1 MEIAKLK
8 TVQNDEYCSFLLS
21 ISCIICN
28 YLYKCS
34 LLSKIYNQYEIYTMQ
49 FSKERVG
56 VFEVVFTCPSTKIIL
71 YRHHTSGLSFP
82 KWQLFYYIQ

>member
-34 LLSKIYNQYEIYTMQ
+34 LLSKIYHQYEKYSMH
-49 FSKERVG
+49 FSKGRGRELKVD
-56 VFEVVFTCPSTKIIL
+56 FTSPSTKIEL
-71 YRHHTSGLSFP
+71 YKHHTSGLSFQE
-82 KWQLFYYIQ
+82 WLLF